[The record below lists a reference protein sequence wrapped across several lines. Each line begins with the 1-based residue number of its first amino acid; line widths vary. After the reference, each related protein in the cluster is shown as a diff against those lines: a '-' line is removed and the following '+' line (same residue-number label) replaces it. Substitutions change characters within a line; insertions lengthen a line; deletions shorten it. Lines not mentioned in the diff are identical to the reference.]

1 MSTETT
7 NKKIKIDNGTTFGR
21 TYTDKAVDAKLPTD
35 LIASANKL
43 SLGVGTTALGNG
55 VNLNGFTYDEAT
67 KTLKVSGGGGSGGSS
82 ILKKDGTFVG
92 DYEGVVANTIFLS
105 PTEYGRVKNGE
116 ISIIYGECR
125 LAANV
130 ISKYKVVF
138 DSANNGDPYNYE
150 YTDVIVED
158 NRILISDYQL
168 IITKQDAS
176 LAIMTTTQPRVPTLP
191 TDAASKTYTLKA
203 VNGVLTWVE

>member
-21 TYTDKAVDAKLPTD
+21 TYTDKAVDEL
-35 LIASANKL
+35 
-43 SLGVGTTALGNG
+43 
-55 VNLNGFTYDEAT
+55 
-67 KTLKVSGGGGSGGSS
+67 LKNIGGGSGGGSS
-82 ILKKDGTFVG
+82 VLKKDGTFVG

-105 PTEYGRVKNGE
+105 PAEYGRIKNGE

-125 LAANV
+125 LKANV
-130 ISKYKVVF
+130 VSNYKVVF
-138 DSANNGDPYNYE
+138 DSANNSDMYNYK

-168 IITKQDAS
+168 NITKQDGSLDAS
-176 LAIMTTTQPRVPTLP
+176 LAIMTTTQPRIPTLP
-191 TDAASKTYTLKA
+191 TDASSKTYTLKA
-203 VNGVLTWVE
+203 VNGVLTWVEG